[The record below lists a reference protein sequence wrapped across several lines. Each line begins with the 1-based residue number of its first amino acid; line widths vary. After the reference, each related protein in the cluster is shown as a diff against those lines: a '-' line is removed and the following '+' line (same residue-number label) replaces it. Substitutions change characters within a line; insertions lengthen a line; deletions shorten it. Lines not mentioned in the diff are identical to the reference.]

1 MSSDT
6 NALREELIGVVVE
19 PATDEMRAQSLLGAR
34 TIDRTVYTFGRRSA
48 SRTYY
53 YEADTPDCLIAQ
65 DHPYTVSRIHCEIE
79 RLPDG
84 LIVRDLNSRVGT
96 VVNGKRLLAKNGEYA
111 EIELGE
117 GEHSLVL
124 GQSDGPIG
132 FRLIV
137 GK

>member
-6 NALREELIGVVVE
+6 SALSEELIEVVVE

-34 TIDRTVYTFGRRSA
+34 LVNQTVYSFGRRSA

-65 DHPYTVSRIHCEIE
+65 DHPYTVSRLHCEIE

-84 LIVRDLNSRVGT
+84 LIIRDLNSRVGT
-96 VVNGKRLLAKNGEYA
+96 FVNGERLRAKDGEYA

-124 GQSDGPIG
+124 GKPDGPIG
-132 FRLIV
+132 FRVVV